1 LTKVPHTQ
9 TVVDSGALR
18 IVQADI
24 AAAAA
29 GVTEGTSE
37 AATEGGVW
45 ALCADTAYE
54 PIVDDGQLLL

>member
-1 LTKVPHTQ
+1 
-9 TVVDSGALR
+9 VVDSGALR